1 MSTDAIV
8 TAADV
13 LRAVMEL
20 RRRGHDEV
28 LRELEAREPDLAEHL
43 MEELGSIHKLLLETN
58 ATPKRV
64 RRLSRRVEALALVM
78 IASLRHAHRRLW
90 EEGAAGTPLARID
103 PTVAEDP
110 PHEDLTRFHDTKP
123 EGDDD
128 HDEQQ

>member
-1 MSTDAIV
+1 VSSDAIV
-8 TAADV
+8 TTADV

-43 MEELGSIHKLLLETN
+43 MEELGSIHRLLLETG

-78 IASLRHAHRRLW
+78 VAGLRHAHRRLW
-90 EEGAAGTPLARID
+90 DEDAAGTPLAQID
-103 PTVAEDP
+103 PTPEEDP
-110 PHEDLTRFHDTKP
+110 PDGHPMNFHDNK